1 MHPNSP
7 RLLDSPQELGASSC
21 TFEAKQYSAY
31 RFRLPPTPGMRLV
44 QFKHDQQGQTTVRS
58 SIDSDGAKTP
68 RNPVLLP
75 CLYII
80 IIPRPVSYFHV
91 NFNNSGIVY
100 KYITYI
106 SRVTGNYSTSKYPI
120 SRECKKSLDF
130 YRQVL
135 SIAFLSSY
143 TC

>member
-1 MHPNSP
+1 MHPHFYATT
-7 RLLDSPQELGASSC
+7 RLPQELGAGSC

-44 QFKHDQQGQTTVRS
+44 QFKHDQQGQQRYDPQSTRTGLRHPETLSCCHTYTSSSFPARSHISISISTTQAV
-58 SIDSDGAKTP
+58 D
-68 RNPVLLP
+68 
-75 CLYII
+75 
-80 IIPRPVSYFHV
+80 
-91 NFNNSGIVY
+91 

-130 YRQVL
+130 Y
-135 SIAFLSSY
+135 
-143 TC
+143 